1 MKWLRGLMVGVGVIA
16 LLLGVNLSPASAEQ
30 IEQGHYHDEDSGI
43 IENVCD
49 VSGLTVRFDYVAD
62 GIFVAT
68 RRGSDGLT
76 YGGSTQHSTTTLT
89 NVDNGKS
96 LHDEFDAVSR
106 DLSVTDN
113 GDGTLTIVF
122 LETGGDRWYGSGP
135 QFLFTNPGQ
144 IRVEIVIPDGGTP
157 GDPSDDGDPISVT
170 QVFGST
176 GRNDP
181 IGCPQFV
188 SYLS

>member
-1 MKWLRGLMVGVGVIA
+1 MKGLRRLMIGIGVIP
-16 LLLGVNLSPASAEQ
+16 LSLGLSLSPASAKQ
-30 IEQGHYHDEDSGI
+30 FDQGHYHDEDSGVI
-43 IENVCD
+43 NDFCD
-49 VSGLTVRFDYVAD
+49 VTGLTVRFDYVAD
-62 GIFVAT
+62 GVFVGT
-68 RRGSDGLT
+68 RRGSDGLVYFT
-76 YGGSTQHSTTTLT
+76 GTEHGSTTLT
-89 NVDNGKS
+89 NVNNGKS
-96 LHDEFDAVSR
+96 LHDEFDGVSR

-122 LETGGDRWYGSGP
+122 LETGGDRWYGSGS

-144 IRVEIVIPDGGTP
+144 SRFEIVITDGGTP
-157 GDPSDDGDPISVT
+157 GDPSDDGEPISFT
-170 QVFGST
+170 RVFGST